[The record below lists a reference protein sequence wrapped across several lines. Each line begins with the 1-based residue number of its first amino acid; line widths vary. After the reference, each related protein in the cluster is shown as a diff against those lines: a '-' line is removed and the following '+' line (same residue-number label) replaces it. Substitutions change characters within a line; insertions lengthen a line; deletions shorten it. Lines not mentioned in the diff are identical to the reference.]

1 MHVDPVTDVWTDTDA
16 SLTVEYVHDDGGLRV
31 PHAARVVARVPLG
44 GARDV
49 QPAHRAVLQQVRL
62 DAAKEVES
70 LKCPARARGGPS
82 INASDA
88 MLN

>member
-1 MHVDPVTDVWTDTDA
+1 MDR
-16 SLTVEYVHDDGGLRV
+16 DGGLRV
-31 PHAARVVARVPLG
+31 PHAARVVARVGLG

-70 LKCPARARGGPS
+70 LKCPARGGPS